1 MGSRPVNGNPSTP
14 APAPRTR
21 NPRGPQGQ
29 SSDNGGQIGP
39 PSVYRPSP
47 ALIVALIALIVA
59 SAGVG
64 VGASFITGKRIK
76 NGSIRGVNIKNH
88 SIGKAK
94 LKGNF
99 QGPRGTTGA
108 TGARGLQ
115 GLQGLRGP
123 AGEAVAYARVA
134 ADGALEPGDGGKQEV
149 KNIAASS
156 IQHASA
162 GVYCFGGLPFAV
174 ASAMVWPDSA
184 GDITTNTIASV
195 AIAAG
200 GNHAGHVRRKPPA
213 GPSLDGRGQQCRRA
227 NADRPRFQV
236 WFEATGGSQIAPGP
250 GGD

>member
-1 MGSRPVNGNPSTP
+1 MTGWKR
-14 APAPRTR
+14 
-21 NPRGPQGQ
+21 
-29 SSDNGGQIGP
+29 
-39 PSVYRPSP
+39 YRPSP

-64 VGASFITGKRIK
+64 VGASFITGKQIK
-76 NGSIRGVNIKNH
+76 NGSIRGVDIKNH

-134 ADGALEPGDGGKQEV
+134 ADGALEPGDGGKQN

-174 ASAMVWPDSA
+174 ASAMVSPDSA

-195 AIAAG
+195 AIQRGITLGTCDANHQQARVSMVTPAAATPTD
-200 GNHAGHVRRKPPA
+200 H
-213 GPSLDGRGQQCRRA
+213 
-227 NADRPRFQV
+227 RFQV

>member
-1 MGSRPVNGNPSTP
+1 MTGWKR
-14 APAPRTR
+14 
-21 NPRGPQGQ
+21 
-29 SSDNGGQIGP
+29 
-39 PSVYRPSP
+39 YRPSP

-64 VGASFITGKRIK
+64 VGATLITGNQIK
-76 NGSIRGVNIKNH
+76 NGSIKGVDIKNH
-88 SIGKAK
+88 SITKAK

-108 TGARGLQ
+108 QGLQ
-115 GLQGLRGP
+115 GLQGQRGP

-134 ADGALEPGDGGKQEV
+134 ADGALEPGDGGKQN

-174 ASAMVWPDSA
+174 ASAMVSPDSA

-195 AIAAG
+195 AIQRGITLGTCDTNHQQARVSMVTPGAAPTPTD
-200 GNHAGHVRRKPPA
+200 H
-213 GPSLDGRGQQCRRA
+213 
-227 NADRPRFQV
+227 RFQV
-236 WFEATGGSQIAPGP
+236 WFEATGGSQILPGP

>member
-1 MGSRPVNGNPSTP
+1 MTGWKR
-14 APAPRTR
+14 
-21 NPRGPQGQ
+21 
-29 SSDNGGQIGP
+29 
-39 PSVYRPSP
+39 YRPSP

-64 VGASFITGKRIK
+64 VGASFITGKQIK
-76 NGSIRGVNIKNH
+76 NGSIRGVDIKNH

-115 GLQGLRGP
+115 GLQGQRGP

-134 ADGALEPGDGGKQEV
+134 ANGTLEPGDGGKQS
-149 KNIAASS
+149 KNVVAGNIEHDATTG
-156 IQHASA
+156 A

-174 ASAMVWPDSA
+174 ASAMVSPDSA
-184 GDITTNTIASV
+184 GDITTNEIASV
-195 AIAAG
+195 AIQRG
-200 GNHAGHVRRKPPA
+200 ITLGNCDASH
-213 GPSLDGRGQQCRRA
+213 QQARVSMVLVS
-227 NADRPRFQV
+227 NAVAPTPTDHRFQV

-250 GGD
+250 GGE

>member
-1 MGSRPVNGNPSTP
+1 MTGWKR
-14 APAPRTR
+14 
-21 NPRGPQGQ
+21 
-29 SSDNGGQIGP
+29 
-39 PSVYRPSP
+39 YRPSP

-64 VGASFITGKRIK
+64 VGASLITGNQIK
-76 NGSIRGVNIKNH
+76 NGSIKGVDIKNH
-88 SIGKAK
+88 SITKAK

-108 TGARGLQ
+108 QGLQ
-115 GLQGLRGP
+115 GLQGKSGP

-134 ADGALEPGDGGKQEV
+134 ADGTLEPGDGGKQN
-149 KNIAASS
+149 KNIVASS

-174 ASAMVWPDSA
+174 ASAMVSPDSA

-195 AIAAG
+195 AIQRGITLGTCDA
-200 GNHAGHVRRKPPA
+200 NH
-213 GPSLDGRGQQCRRA
+213 QQARVSMVA
-227 NADRPRFQV
+227 VSNATAPTLTDHRFQV
-236 WFEATGGSQIAPGP
+236 WFEATGGSQIAPGV

>member
-1 MGSRPVNGNPSTP
+1 MTGWKR
-14 APAPRTR
+14 
-21 NPRGPQGQ
+21 
-29 SSDNGGQIGP
+29 
-39 PSVYRPSP
+39 YKPSP

-64 VGASFITGKRIK
+64 VGATLITGNQIK
-76 NGSIRGVNIKNH
+76 NGSIKGVDIKNH
-88 SIGKAK
+88 SITKAK

-108 TGARGLQ
+108 QGLQ
-115 GLQGLRGP
+115 GLQGKSGP

-134 ADGALEPGDGGKQEV
+134 ADGTLEPGDGGKQN
-149 KNIAASS
+149 KNIVASS

-174 ASAMVWPDSA
+174 ASAMVSPDSA

-195 AIAAG
+195 AIQRGITLGTCDANHQQARVSMVAVSNAAAPTLTD
-200 GNHAGHVRRKPPA
+200 H
-213 GPSLDGRGQQCRRA
+213 
-227 NADRPRFQV
+227 RFQV
-236 WFEATGGSQIAPGP
+236 WFEATGGSQIAPGV

>member
-1 MGSRPVNGNPSTP
+1 MTGWKR
-14 APAPRTR
+14 
-21 NPRGPQGQ
+21 
-29 SSDNGGQIGP
+29 
-39 PSVYRPSP
+39 YRPSP

-64 VGASFITGKRIK
+64 VGATLITGNQIK
-76 NGSIRGVNIKNH
+76 NGSIKGVDIKNH
-88 SIGKAK
+88 SITKAK

-108 TGARGLQ
+108 QGLQ
-115 GLQGLRGP
+115 GLQGQRGP

-134 ADGALEPGDGGKQEV
+134 ADGTLEPGDGGKQN
-149 KNIAASS
+149 KNIVASS

-174 ASAMVWPDSA
+174 ASAMVSPDSA

-195 AIAAG
+195 AIQRGITLGTCDA
-200 GNHAGHVRRKPPA
+200 NH
-213 GPSLDGRGQQCRRA
+213 QQARVSMVA
-227 NADRPRFQV
+227 VSNATAPTLTDHRFQV

-250 GGD
+250 GGE